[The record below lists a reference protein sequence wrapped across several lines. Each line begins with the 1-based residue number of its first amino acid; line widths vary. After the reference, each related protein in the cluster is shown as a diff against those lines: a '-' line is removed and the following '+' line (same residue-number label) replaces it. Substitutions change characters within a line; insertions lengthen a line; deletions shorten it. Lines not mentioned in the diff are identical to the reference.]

1 MTASHTS
8 ARVEQL
14 IAEMTL
20 AEKVGSLLVAR
31 VVTAEGGELWEGRD
45 DQSPVGFGA
54 TTELIRERFITHLT
68 LMNPAPVADLA
79 RWGSRVRALAAGT
92 RLGIPVSLAAD
103 PVHGRDRNAQVAMS
117 GGGFTTLPEPIG
129 LAATH
134 DPDLVRETARMI
146 GAELRAAG
154 LHIALHPMADL
165 ATEPRWARI
174 AGTFGESPELAAEMA
189 RAYVAGL
196 QESGVAATVK
206 HFPGGG
212 PQRGGHD
219 AHFAEGA
226 HTVYPGG
233 RFEDHLAPFA
243 AAIRAGV
250 VRVMPGYAAPL
261 GLDYDAVGF
270 AFEKRLIT
278 DVLRTRLGF
287 DGVVITDFNIVH
299 GMSLPRLGVQL
310 PVRAWGLL
318 DLDPVDRVAR
328 LFDAGVDQLGG
339 EDDPSTVLAAI
350 ERGLVSKER
359 IDESV
364 RRVLAEKERLGLFD
378 DPAARAAA
386 PEDIPERI
394 ATREHLALARRVQA
408 ASIVALQGEPVR
420 IEPGT
425 RVYAEGMDPQILAR
439 RATVVDDP
447 ADADLAILRLVAA
460 YEPGEGMMGQAFHG
474 GSLEYPAAEIVR
486 ITQVVRQVPTVIDVM
501 LERPAVLTPFTE
513 LPVVMTG
520 TFGVDDDALL
530 DAITGRVDAT
540 GRLPFDLPR
549 SMAAVIASREDV
561 PFDTVDPLFS
571 FGFGLGWSR
580 IGANAS

>member
-1 MTASHTS
+1 MTASHAS
-8 ARVEQL
+8 PRIENL
-14 IAEMTL
+14 IAEMTI

-31 VVTAEGGELWEGRD
+31 VVTAERGDLWEGRD
-45 DQSPVGFGA
+45 DQSPVGFGP

-68 LMNPAPVADLA
+68 LMNPTPVADLA
-79 RWGSRVRALAAGT
+79 RWGARIRELAAGT
-92 RLGIPVSLAAD
+92 RLGVPVSLAAD

-154 LHIALHPMADL
+154 LHVALHPMADL

-174 AGTFGESPELAAEMA
+174 AGTFGESPELAAELA
-189 RAYVAGL
+189 RAYVTGL
-196 QESGVAATVK
+196 QESGVSATVK

-212 PQRGGHD
+212 PQRGGRD

-226 HTVYPGG
+226 HTVYPGA

-243 AAIRAGV
+243 AAIEAGV

-261 GLDYDAVGF
+261 GLDYDEVGF
-270 AFEKRLIT
+270 AFERRLIT
-278 DVLRTRLGF
+278 DVLRGRLGF

-299 GMSLPRLGVQL
+299 GMTLPRLGVQL

-318 DLDPVDRVAR
+318 ELDPVDRVAR

-339 EDDPSTVLAAI
+339 EDDPSTVLAAV
-350 ERGLVSKER
+350 ERGLVSEAR

-364 RRVLAEKERLGLFD
+364 RRVFGEKERLGLFD
-378 DPAARAAA
+378 DAAA
-386 PEDIPERI
+386 LAATPQDIPERI
-394 ATREHLALARRVQA
+394 ATREHRALARRVQA
-408 ASIVALQGEPVR
+408 ASIVALQGESVR
-420 IEPGT
+420 ITSDT
-425 RVYAEGMDPQILAR
+425 RVYAEGMDAEVLGR

-460 YEPGEGMMGQAFHG
+460 YEPEEGMMGQAFHG
-474 GSLEYPAAEIVR
+474 GSLEYPAADVARVTAIA
-486 ITQVVRQVPTVIDVM
+486 RQVPTVLDIM

-513 LPVVMTG
+513 LPVVITG

-530 DAITGRVDAT
+530 DALSGRATVT

-561 PFDTVDPLFS
+561 PFDTADPLFS
-571 FGFGLGWSR
+571 FGFGLVWPR
-580 IGANAS
+580 IGVDPS